1 MVDIK
6 TLIERCDEIIK
17 LGEEVLSSPNEKR
30 NQAPKINTSIENIYN
45 LCYPNGI
52 PSHLAL
58 NNLKSTLLSQGVSP
72 RFSTLIGFFQARLD
86 IFKGFVEDLKKG
98 LITTDLISLISI
110 DVYNDLLLQAQ
121 DLRKFNTEPLNR
133 AACVLAR
140 IVLEDGLK
148 KICSKKGIILK
159 FNKANEA
166 NTELKKKLIY
176 GNPQFKQVDTWL
188 SFGNAAAHPKSPK
201 LDFNSITEPQM
212 DDMIKNIPQFLI
224 KYL

>member
-6 TLIERCDEIIK
+6 TLIERCEDIIKMGDEI
-17 LGEEVLSSPNEKR
+17 LTSSGER
-30 NQAPKINTSIENIYN
+30 NDQVPKINSSFENIYN

-52 PSHLAL
+52 PTHLAL
-58 NNLKSTLLSQGVSP
+58 SNLKNTLISQGISP
-72 RFSTLIGFFQARLD
+72 RFSGLIGFFKARLD

-98 LITTDLISLISI
+98 LITSDLISLISI
-110 DVYNDLLLQAQ
+110 DVYNDLILQAK

-148 KICSKKGIILK
+148 KICSKKGIYLK
-159 FNKANEA
+159 SDKANEA
-166 NTELKKKLIY
+166 NMELKKNLIY
-176 GNPQFKQVDTWL
+176 GNPQFKHVDTWL
-188 SFGNAAAHPKSPK
+188 SIGNAAAHPESPK
-201 LDFNSITEPQM
+201 LDFNAITETQM
-212 DDMIKNIPQFLI
+212 DDMIKNVPEFLT